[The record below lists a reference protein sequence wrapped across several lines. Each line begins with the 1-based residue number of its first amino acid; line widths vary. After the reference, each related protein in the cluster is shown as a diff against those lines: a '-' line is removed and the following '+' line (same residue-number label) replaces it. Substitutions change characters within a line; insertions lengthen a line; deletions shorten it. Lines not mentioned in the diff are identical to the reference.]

1 MSFMKKYRVWILIAL
16 LLAGT
21 AGLFLWS
28 RVTAYLESEEFR
40 RTIEEFVSGKFNA
53 AAELEPLHWN
63 GSAVQSASLRLSG
76 SPDSRLRSMEA
87 RNLRVRMDWSALLS
101 GAWRVEEF
109 LVDRLQAEFGE
120 GNETAKSSAPL
131 SMQEVALLPTKF
143 ELGATLVS
151 QADLDFGDVEI
162 TGAELEI
169 QPTGT
174 GWKVLGEGGKFTCPH
189 LPPMAI
195 ESFQAEW
202 ADGKTTIHSSAL
214 RLGAAGKISASGKWP
229 GAVDFEWANVSPG
242 DLLGED
248 WSQKLDGQLSGS
260 ARMESGVAKGRFAW
274 SDGHVRGFGILQQ
287 AAMISGRTEFQDLPI
302 SKATGDFEVRGGS
315 YDFRNVVVD
324 SPGLLRVT
332 GHVSISSQRAL
343 NGELQLGLSP
353 SLIQGLDGLL
363 AKVFTRQEN
372 GFVWASVTVG
382 GTRDAPTENLSG
394 RLASAVGEAAMDAV
408 KPVLQA
414 VPEPARKAVD
424 ETINT
429 LFDILGR

>member
-1 MSFMKKYRVWILIAL
+1 MSFMKKYRVWILIVL

-28 RVTAYLESEEFR
+28 RVTAYLEGEEFR
-40 RTIEEFVSGKFNA
+40 RTIEEFVSGKLNA

-87 RNLRVRMDWSALLS
+87 RNLRVRMDWIALLS

-109 LVDRLQAEFGE
+109 LVDRLRAEFGE

-131 SMQEVALLPTKF
+131 SMKEIALLPTKF

-174 GWKVLGEGGKFTCPH
+174 GWKVHGERGNFTCPH

-229 GAVDFEWANVSPG
+229 GAVDFEWANVPPG
-242 DLLGED
+242 DLLGKD
-248 WSQKLDGQLSGS
+248 WSQKLDGQLAGS
-260 ARMESGVAKGRFAW
+260 ARLEGGVAKGRFEW
-274 SDGHVRGFGILQQ
+274 SDGRVRGFGILQQ
-287 AAMISGRTEFQDLPI
+287 AAMITGRTEFQNLPI
-302 SKATGDFEVRGGS
+302 SKATGDFEVRGGN
-315 YDFRNVVVD
+315 YDCRNVVVD

-343 NGELQLGLSP
+343 QGEIQLGLSP
-353 SLIQGLDGLL
+353 SLIQGLDGVL
-363 AKVFTRQEN
+363 AKVFTRKEN

-382 GTRDAPTENLSG
+382 GTLDAPTENLSG

>member
-1 MSFMKKYRVWILIAL
+1 MKKYRAWVLIAL
-16 LLAGT
+16 LLAAT

-28 RVTAYLESEEFR
+28 RVTAYLEGEEFR
-40 RTIEEFVSGKFNA
+40 RTIEEFVSGKLNA

-63 GSAVQSASLRLSG
+63 GSTVQSSSLRLSG
-76 SPDSRLRSMEA
+76 APESKLRSMEA
-87 RNLRVRMDWSALLS
+87 RNLRVRMDWGALLS

-109 LVDRLQAEFGE
+109 LVDRLRAEFGE
-120 GNETAKSSAPL
+120 GNEAAKSSAPI
-131 SMQEVALLPTKF
+131 SMKEIALLPTRF

-151 QADLDFGDVEI
+151 QADLDFGEVEI

-169 QPTGT
+169 QPLGT
-174 GWKVLGEGGKFTCPH
+174 GWKVHGEGGKFTCPH

-214 RLGAAGKISASGKWP
+214 RLGANGKISASGKWP
-229 GAVDFEWANVSPG
+229 GAVDFEWANVAPG
-242 DLLGED
+242 DLLGAD
-248 WSQKLDGQLSGS
+248 WGQKIDGSLAGT
-260 ARMESGVAKGRFAW
+260 ARLEGGAAKGRFEW
-274 SDGHVRGFGILQQ
+274 SNGHVRGFGILQQ
-287 AAMISGRTEFQDLPI
+287 AAMISGRTDFQNLPI
-302 SKATGDFEVRGGS
+302 SKATGDFEVRGGN

-343 NGELQLGLSP
+343 KGELQLGLSP
-353 SLIQGLDGLL
+353 SLLQGLDGVL

-372 GFVWASVTVG
+372 GFVWASVSVG
-382 GTRDAPTENLSG
+382 GTLDAPTENLSS

-408 KPVLQA
+408 KPVLQS

>member
-1 MSFMKKYRVWILIAL
+1 MKKYRSWLLIAL
-16 LLAGT
+16 LLAAT

-28 RVTAYLESEEFR
+28 RVTAYLQGEEFR
-40 RTIEEFVSGKFNA
+40 RTIEEFISGKLHA

-76 SPDSRLRSMEA
+76 SPDSRLRSVEA
-87 RNLRVRMDWSALLS
+87 RNLRIRMDWSALLS

-109 LVDRLQAEFGE
+109 LVDQLRAEFGE
-120 GNETAKSSAPL
+120 GNATAKSSPPL
-131 SMQEVALLPTKF
+131 SMREVALLPTRF

-169 QPTGT
+169 QPAGT
-174 GWKVLGEGGKFTCPH
+174 GWKVEGAGGNFTCPH

-195 ESFQAEW
+195 DSFQAEW

-214 RLGAAGKISASGKWP
+214 RLGAAGKISASGNWP

-242 DLLGED
+242 DLLGAG
-248 WSQKLDGQLSGS
+248 WSQKLDGELAGT
-260 ARMESGVAKGRFAW
+260 ARLESGVAKGRFEW

-287 AAMISGRTEFQDLPI
+287 AAMIMGRTEFQNLPI
-302 SKATGDFEVRGGS
+302 SKATGDFEVRGGN
-315 YDFRNVVVD
+315 YDFRNVVLD
-324 SPGLLRVT
+324 SPSLLRVT
-332 GHVSISSQRAL
+332 GHLSISSQRAL
-343 NGELQLGLSP
+343 QGEIQLGLSP
-353 SLIQGLDGLL
+353 SLLQGLDSLL

-372 GFVWASVTVG
+372 GFAWASVMVG
-382 GTRDAPTENLSG
+382 GTLDAPTENLSG

-408 KPVLQA
+408 KPVLQS

>member
-1 MSFMKKYRVWILIAL
+1 MKKYRAWVLIAL
-16 LLAGT
+16 LLAAT

-28 RVTAYLESEEFR
+28 RVTGYLESEEFR
-40 RTIEEFVSGKFNA
+40 RTIEEFVSGKLNA

-63 GSAVQSASLRLSG
+63 GSTVQSASLRLNGTPESK
-76 SPDSRLRSMEA
+76 LRSMEA
-87 RNLRVRMDWSALLS
+87 RNLRVRMDWGALLS

-109 LVDRLQAEFGE
+109 LVDRLRAEFGE
-120 GNETAKSSAPL
+120 GNEAAKSSAPI
-131 SMQEVALLPTKF
+131 SMKEIALLPTKF
-143 ELGATLVS
+143 ELGTTLVS
-151 QADLDFGDVEI
+151 QADLDFGEVEI

-169 QPTGT
+169 QPLGS
-174 GWKVLGEGGKFTCPH
+174 GWKVHGEGGRFTCPH

-214 RLGAAGKISASGKWP
+214 RLGANGKISASGKWP
-229 GAVDFEWANVSPG
+229 GAVDFEWANVAPG
-242 DLLGED
+242 DLLGAD
-248 WSQKLDGQLSGS
+248 WGQKIDGSLAGT
-260 ARMESGVAKGRFAW
+260 ARLEGGAAKGRFEW

-287 AAMISGRTEFQDLPI
+287 AAMISGRTDFQNLPI
-302 SKATGDFEVRGGS
+302 SKATGDFEVRGGN

-343 NGELQLGLSP
+343 KGELQLGLSP
-353 SLIQGLDGLL
+353 SLLQGLDGVL

-372 GFVWASVTVG
+372 GFMWASVTVG
-382 GTRDAPTENLSG
+382 GTLDAPTENLSS

-408 KPVLQA
+408 KPVLQS